1 MANKKKQNIV
11 DQLVI
16 TQSLEI
22 QGTLTR
28 GGVTVD
34 SAVLLGTGE
43 VVDLNGEADALVL
56 DADAD
61 TSISSPTDDQIDFEL
76 KSVDHVVMKAVA
88 VADSAATT
96 NIVEIAATSPVDT
109 TGTNTHNAL
118 NIDLEIGNAS
128 GGTNNVRAIA
138 IDNITGDAQVTTTGV
153 LLGTGFDIGLDMQGT
168 KLELDADNDTSI
180 IASTDDQ
187 IDIEVSGA
195 IDFVITA
202 NTLTAVSGSTI
213 ATNTIAETTAAS
225 GVTIDGVLLKDGG
238 AVFADAATIE
248 IDTVNE
254 ATAAA
259 GVTVDGLLIK
269 DNRIGVKQAITGDG
283 AITIQ
288 HATVYLSKAG
298 AAAITLAAPT
308 SGTHDGLRI
317 TVIATSAQ
325 AHVITSGVDG
335 FNAKGSSGTAT
346 FGGAIG
352 DSVTFEADAGHW
364 YTVATR
370 NVTIA

>member
-1 MANKKKQNIV
+1 MAEKHKQIEAK
-11 DQLVI
+11 QLLVREK
-16 TQSLEI
+16 LVLM
-22 QGTLTR
+22 GTMTR
-28 GGVTVD
+28 NGQTVD
-34 SAVLLGTGE
+34 SAVLLAEGE

-61 TSISSPTDDQIDFEL
+61 TTISAPTDDQIDFEL
-76 KSVDHVVMKAVA
+76 KSVDHVVMKAAA
-88 VADSAATT
+88 VADAGAIT

-138 IDNITGDAQVTTTGV
+138 IDNITGDAQVTSTGI

-180 IASTDDQ
+180 IASTDDT
-187 IDIEVSGA
+187 IAIEIAGA
-195 IDFVITA
+195 VDFTLTANLLTA
-202 NTLTAVSGSTI
+202 NTGSAI
-213 ATNTIAETTAAS
+213 ATDTLSEVTAGN
-225 GVTIDGVLLKDGG
+225 GVD
-238 AVFADAATIE
+238 
-248 IDTVNE
+248 
-254 ATAAA
+254 
-259 GVTVDGLLIK
+259 VDGLKIK
-269 DNRIGVKQAITGDG
+269 DGRVGVKQAITGDG

-288 HATVYLSKAG
+288 NATVYLSKAG
-298 AAAITLAAPT
+298 AGAITLAAPT
-308 SGTHDGLRI
+308 SGTHDGIRI
-317 TVIATSAQ
+317 TVISTTAQ

-352 DSVTFEADAGHW
+352 DSVTFEADTGHW